1 MTHPTPED
9 LRSYRQRT
17 LPSGELLAVDD
28 HVAGCEECRRA
39 IASGVTAG
47 AASQRAWDAVRGEHV
62 PYARIEQYVQGRLHA
77 DERATVAAH
86 AELCPQCRR
95 EIADLEEYAAT
106 DARGWNWWALAAA
119 AAVVVVAIA
128 AFWRGNALR
137 SGAPEATTRRPAIR
151 TVIPVPAATDS
162 TAVAS
167 PDPLQ
172 ALSPSL
178 QRVVKALESGILP
191 SASLLSSL
199 QPPAEQQRSGD
210 RAGEAGIR
218 LLDPAGNVVETDRP
232 TFRWDRA
239 GRGEDV
245 TVQIYDRSY
254 AVVAES
260 PRSRDTS
267 WRVPAPLPRGA
278 TYRWQLRIHS
288 ADGRSETVPAPPAPP
303 ALFHVLGSES
313 FEELRRARLAGSSLE
328 VGLISIR
335 EGLLS
340 EGAQA
345 LSRYAA
351 EHPRSAEA
359 ARLAGRAALIAKSQ
373 RARTATSSTDD

>member
-9 LRSYRQRT
+9 LRSYRRRT
-17 LPSGELLAVDD
+17 LPPRELLAVDD
-28 HVAGCEECRRA
+28 HIAGCEECRRA
-39 IASGVTAG
+39 IASGLTPG
-47 AASQRAWDAVRGEHV
+47 AASRRAWDAVRDEHV
-62 PYARIEQYVQGRLHA
+62 PYDRIEQYVQRRLRA
-77 DERATVAAH
+77 DEHAAVAAH
-86 AELCPQCRR
+86 ADMCPQCRR
-95 EIADLEEYAAT
+95 EIDDLEEYAAT
-106 DARGWNWWALAAA
+106 GARDWNWWAVAAA
-119 AAVVVVAIA
+119 AAVVVIAIA
-128 AFWRGNALR
+128 AFWTRDAPR
-137 SGAPEATTRRPAIR
+137 SGAPGATTRRAAIR
-151 TVIPVPAATDS
+151 TVAPVPVATDS

-178 QRVVKALESGILP
+178 QRVVKAVESGILP

-199 QPPAEQQRSGD
+199 HPPVEQQRSGD
-210 RAGEAGIR
+210 REGEAGIR
-218 LLDPAGNVVETDRP
+218 LLDPVGNVVETDRP

-239 GRGEDV
+239 GRGGDV

-260 PRSRDTS
+260 PRSRGTS
-267 WRVPAPLPRGA
+267 WQIPAALPRGA

-303 ALFHVLGSES
+303 ALFHVLGGEA
-313 FEELRRARLAGSSLE
+313 FEELRTARRAGSSLE

-335 EGLLS
+335 EGLLA

-351 EHPRSAEA
+351 EHPRSAQA
-359 ARLAGRAALIAKSQ
+359 ARLAERAALIAKSQ
-373 RARTATSSTDD
+373 RARTATSNTDD